1 MTKQSLAINK
11 VYTENGYL
19 MDTHTAVAYNKLAA
33 YRKDTGCVTPAVVVS
48 TASPYKFCN
57 SVLGT
62 GTGETLRNRAYRK
75 AFGSD
80 ENRDTQTA

>member
-1 MTKQSLAINK
+1 
-11 VYTENGYL
+11 

-57 SVLGT
+57 SVLHWDRRDAPGT
-62 GTGETLRNRAYRK
+62 ELIEKLSEVTKTAIPKPLEGLDRREK
-75 AFGSD
+75 AI
-80 ENRDTQTA
+80 